1 MSDMFL
7 NQEEL
12 ATLTGRK
19 MKSKQI
25 EALRRMGLLF
35 HVNAVGKP
43 VVPPRGDGR
52 AARSYGDDETYLE
65 AGGTHHLI
73 NHHAFVTVD

>member
-1 MSDMFL
+1 MADMFL

-25 EALRRMGLLF
+25 EALRRMGLPF

-43 VVPPRGDGR
+43 VVARVAIEGRPTDAPPKKPVW
-52 AARSYGDDETYLE
+52 TMPK
-65 AGGTHHLI
+65 
-73 NHHAFVTVD
+73 

>member
-1 MSDMFL
+1 MADMFL
-7 NQEEL
+7 NQEEF

-25 EALRRMGLLF
+25 EALRRMGLPF

-43 VVPPRGDGR
+43 VVARAAIEGR
-52 AARSYGDDETYLE
+52 AADMVPATPAWPRPSEQFRG
-65 AGGTHHLI
+65 
-73 NHHAFVTVD
+73 

>member
-1 MSDMFL
+1 MADMFL

-25 EALRRMGLLF
+25 EALRRMGLPF

-43 VVPPRGDGR
+43 VVARVAIEGRVPAPTKPAWTPPK
-52 AARSYGDDETYLE
+52 
-65 AGGTHHLI
+65 
-73 NHHAFVTVD
+73 

>member
-1 MSDMFL
+1 MADMFL

-25 EALRRMGLLF
+25 EALRHMGLPF

-43 VVPPRGDGR
+43 VVARVAIEGR
-52 AARSYGDDETYLE
+52 AAEVAPTAPAWTPPPR
-65 AGGTHHLI
+65 
-73 NHHAFVTVD
+73 